1 MIKNREELLSHGFVE
16 GRKKALD
23 IMEHALS
30 AVNPLD
36 AVRKHVKLEGNLL
49 SVGDK
54 RFDLGKIESI
64 YAIGAGKATYLQAK
78 GLEEIL
84 GDRITDGFVAVKKGQ
99 TGRLTRIRMA
109 ESSHPIPDHTS
120 LEAAQEITRLA
131 DKAEKG
137 DLVFCLMS
145 GGVSSQAVYPVP
157 AITLEDK
164 IHINRLLVHS
174 GADVTEIMTVRR
186 HLSRIKGGRL
196 AERILPATVVA
207 LTVSDEKTD
216 SMEWNT
222 DWTSGDSSTLSD
234 SVRVLKKYGLW
245 DKTPEKVRKYLST
258 PAPAKETPKVF
269 VDAPIYNFMI
279 VRVRELWEAAVKRA
293 EEIGLKPVLL
303 TTLMNGESREVGRA
317 LASIAREVHLSGNP
331 VEPPCVLI
339 AAGETSVRIEDSP
352 FGEGGANQEL
362 AAGASLVLSPDDPIA
377 VCALDTDGTDG
388 PTPLAGG
395 LTDGSTVSSALHK
408 GLDIF
413 RGLMEHS
420 ISRVLREVGDAIFTG
435 QTGTNVNDLVLLVVL
450 PKVPGLT

>member
-1 MIKNREELLSHGFVE
+1 MIKNSEELLSHGFVE

-23 IMEHALS
+23 IMERALS

-36 AVRKHVKLEGNLL
+36 AVKKYVKLEGNLL
-49 SVGDK
+49 FVGEK
-54 RFDLGKIESI
+54 CFDLENVLNI

-78 GLEEIL
+78 ALEEIL
-84 GDRITDGFVAVKKGQ
+84 GERITDGFVAVKKGQ
-99 TGRLTRIRMA
+99 AGHLTRIRMA
-109 ESSHPIPDHTS
+109 ESSHPIPDSTS
-120 LEAAQEITRLA
+120 LKAAEEITRLA

-145 GGVSSQAVYPVP
+145 GGVSSQAVYPIP
-157 AITLEDK
+157 GISLQDK
-164 IHINRLLVHS
+164 IDINRLLVHS

-196 AERILPATVVA
+196 AERILPATIVA

-222 DWTSGDSSTLSD
+222 DWTSADSSTLAD

-245 DKTPEKVRKYLST
+245 DKTAENVRKYLST
-258 PAPAKETPKVF
+258 PAPGKETPKVF
-269 VDAPIYNFMI
+269 VDVPIYNLMI
-279 VRVRELWEAAVKRA
+279 VRARELWEAAVKRT
-293 EEIGLKPVLL
+293 EEMGLRPVLL
-303 TTLMNGESREVGRA
+303 TTLMNGESREVGRT

-339 AAGETSVRIEDSP
+339 AAGETSVRIEGGSD
-352 FGEGGANQEL
+352 GEGGANQEL
-362 AAGASLVLSPDDPIA
+362 AAGASLVLLSDDPIA
-377 VCALDTDGTDG
+377 ICALDTDGTDG
-388 PTPLAGG
+388 PTPLAGA
-395 LTDGSTVSSALHK
+395 LTDGSTVSSALQK

-420 ISRVLREVGDAIFTG
+420 ISRVLREVGDAIITG

-450 PKVPGLT
+450 RRDPGLT

>member
-16 GRKKALD
+16 GRRKALD
-23 IMEHALS
+23 IMERALS

-36 AVRKHVKLEGNLL
+36 AVRKYVKLEGNLL
-49 SVGDK
+49 FVGEK
-54 RFDLGKIESI
+54 CFDLERVRNI

-145 GGVSSQAVYPVP
+145 GGVSSQVVYPVP
-157 AITLEDK
+157 TISLEDK
-164 IHINRLLVHS
+164 IHMNRLLVHS

-196 AERILPATVVA
+196 AERILPATIVT

-222 DWTSGDSSTLSD
+222 DWTSGDSSTLAD
-234 SVRVLKKYGLW
+234 SVWVLKKYGLW
-245 DKTPEKVRKYLST
+245 DKTPENVRKYLST
-258 PAPAKETPKVF
+258 PAPGKETPKVF
-269 VDAPIYNFMI
+269 ADVPIHHFMI

-303 TTLMNGESREVGRA
+303 TTLMNGESREVGRT

-339 AAGETSVRIEDSP
+339 AAGETSVRIEGGSH
-352 FGEGGANQEL
+352 GEGGANQEL
-362 AAGASLVLSPDDPIA
+362 AAGASLVLSWDDPIA

-388 PTPLAGG
+388 PTPLAGA
-395 LTDGSTVSSALHK
+395 LTDGSTVGRASWE

-413 RGLMEHS
+413 RGLMEHN
-420 ISRVLREVGDAIFTG
+420 ISEPLREVGDAVYTG
-435 QTGTNVNDLVLLVVL
+435 QTGTNVNDLVLIIILEKS
-450 PKVPGLT
+450 P